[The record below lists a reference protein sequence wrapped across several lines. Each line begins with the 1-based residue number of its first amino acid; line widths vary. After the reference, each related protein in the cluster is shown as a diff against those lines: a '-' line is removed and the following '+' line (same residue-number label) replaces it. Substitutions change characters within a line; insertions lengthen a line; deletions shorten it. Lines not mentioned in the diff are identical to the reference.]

1 MPLLVLVLT
10 LAVFLPALDHGFV
23 NWDDD
28 KNLLEN
34 PHYRGLGWSELR
46 WMWTNHLTGH
56 YIPIT
61 WMSLGLDYA
70 LWGMDPAG
78 YHLTNL
84 TLHAVNAVLFYFL
97 MLLLLRMGKPGS
109 DGEENGGLFLG
120 AMFAALFFALHPLR
134 VESVGW
140 VTERRDVLS
149 GFFSLLA
156 TFAYLLA
163 AQSGRR
169 RKYYLASL
177 ILFVLALLSKE
188 ITVTLPALFV
198 VLDIFPLR
206 RLGQPGRWFG
216 PSVRSVW
223 LEKIPFFV
231 ISLAS
236 CTATWLIGLREGTVT
251 SLTELGWL
259 TRIEISIYGLGF
271 YIRKTLAPFHLSPMY
286 PLTKEKIDPVSWQF
300 ILSAAAVLAIT
311 VIAILYRRRYPALL
325 AAWLVYGIILLP
337 VLGVVQNG
345 RQIAADRYSY
355 LACLGWALLGGVL
368 VETCW
373 RRWGGRLMGRT
384 LILGAGA
391 LTIAGLGVLTSNQ
404 LAIWQNSETL
414 WTYALSNEPSLV
426 AYENLG
432 MAVAERGDLQGALE
446 NFQQA
451 LQIDP
456 NDAEVHND
464 MGATLIA
471 LGKTDTAIPHFR
483 EAVRNKPNLA
493 NAHYGLGY
501 ALSLQGEMGAAIQ
514 EYQTALKLNP
524 GYEAARRDLA
534 KARALIYPR
543 GQPPRSEWFE
553 Q

>member
-1 MPLLVLVLT
+1 
-10 LAVFLPALDHGFV
+10 
-23 NWDDD
+23 
-28 KNLLEN
+28 
-34 PHYRGLGWSELR
+34 
-46 WMWTNHLTGH
+46 
-56 YIPIT
+56 
-61 WMSLGLDYA
+61 
-70 LWGMDPAG
+70 
-78 YHLTNL
+78 
-84 TLHAVNAVLFYFL
+84 
-97 MLLLLRMGKPGS
+97 
-109 DGEENGGLFLG
+109 
-120 AMFAALFFALHPLR
+120 
-134 VESVGW
+134 
-140 VTERRDVLS
+140 
-149 GFFSLLA
+149 
-156 TFAYLLA
+156 
-163 AQSGRR
+163 
-169 RKYYLASL
+169 
-177 ILFVLALLSKE
+177 
-188 ITVTLPALFV
+188 
-198 VLDIFPLR
+198 
-206 RLGQPGRWFG
+206 
-216 PSVRSVW
+216 
-223 LEKIPFFV
+223 
-231 ISLAS
+231 
-236 CTATWLIGLREGTVT
+236 
-251 SLTELGWL
+251 
-259 TRIEISIYGLGF
+259 
-271 YIRKTLAPFHLSPMY
+271 
-286 PLTKEKIDPVSWQF
+286 
-300 ILSAAAVLAIT
+300 
-311 VIAILYRRRYPALL
+311 
-325 AAWLVYGIILLP
+325 
-337 VLGVVQNG
+337 VQNG